1 MDEPFSLL
9 LQPPAPVRALNSALS
24 RFGEFPELTPEA
36 MLRRAKLETGLED
49 LGDPTSYDRLAAL
62 CREADG
68 NPNLSPFGRI
78 AVAIFYHFHMVDR
91 LRMVELL
98 KRRPEIDDTP
108 VKEPI
113 FIIGWYRTGTTL
125 LHNLLAADSRHRAPR
140 TWELISPAPLHDD
153 LEWDRRLRTARTQFI
168 LQLSRYLVPESASAH
183 YVPIDGPEE
192 CFFLLENDFVSS
204 TMFNTYA
211 GYDYADWLLEQDL
224 RPSYHFF
231 RQQLKILS
239 YRQPAKRWV
248 LKCPFHLW
256 HLDALLDAF
265 PDARIV
271 FTHRDVTDALPS
283 NCSLSAMTTSKFT
296 RSTDLEEIGAFWRH
310 YYRQGLSR
318 AMEVRARIPEDR
330 YIDVPLPWISKR
342 PVEALEAIY
351 RRFGLGYGPEVR
363 AELMGAL
370 RNNPKQTKGEHRYT
384 AEQFGLVPSQLRR
397 EFADYQGFYRD
408 LLARHGLAD
417 GRAPET
423 EVRVDAAG

>member
-1 MDEPFSLL
+1 MNEPFSLKL
-9 LQPPAPVRALNSALS
+9 SPPGPVRALNAALS
-24 RFGEFPELTPEA
+24 GFEAFPELTPDA
-36 MLRRAKLETGLED
+36 MLRRAKLETGLDD
-49 LGDPTSYDRLAAL
+49 LGDPTSYARLERL
-62 CREADG
+62 CREADA

-78 AVAIFYHFHMVDR
+78 AVAIFYHFHLVDR
-91 LRMVELL
+91 LRMVDLL
-98 KRRPEIDDTP
+98 KRRPEIHDTP
-108 VKEPI
+108 VKDPI

-140 TWELISPAPLHDD
+140 TWELISPAPLHEEDVV
-153 LEWDRRLRTARTQFI
+153 WDKRLRTARTQFI

-211 GYDYADWLLEQDL
+211 GYEYADWLLEQDL
-224 RPSYHFF
+224 RPSYRFF
-231 RQQLKILS
+231 REQLKILS
-239 YRQPAKRWV
+239 YRHEPKRWV

-271 FTHRDVTDALPS
+271 FTHRDVADALPS

-296 RSTDLEEIGAFWRH
+296 RGTDLQEIGAFWRH

-318 AMEVRARIPEDR
+318 AMEVRRRIPEDR
-330 YIDVPLPWISKR
+330 CIDVPLPWISKR
-342 PVEALEAIY
+342 PLEALDAIY
-351 RRFGLGYGPEVR
+351 ERFDLGSDGDVR
-363 AELMGAL
+363 AEWMRAL
-370 RNNPKQTKGEHRYT
+370 RANPKQTKGEHRYT
-384 AEQFGLVPSQLRR
+384 AEQFGLGRAQLRR
-397 EFADYQGFYRD
+397 EFADYHVFYTD

-417 GRAPET
+417 PRATDPVLE
-423 EVRVDAAG
+423 ANAG